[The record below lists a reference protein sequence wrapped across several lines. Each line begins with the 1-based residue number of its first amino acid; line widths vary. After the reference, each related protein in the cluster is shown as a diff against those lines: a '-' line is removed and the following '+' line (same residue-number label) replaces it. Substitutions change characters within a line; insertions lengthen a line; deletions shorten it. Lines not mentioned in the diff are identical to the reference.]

1 MSVKFKLT
9 HPKISMYDIFMI
21 KELKDI
27 LLSNKTDFINK
38 SQCDIFLNSADAENQ
53 LKIQPLS
60 REPHFIYIA
69 RRGNRFNGNIF
80 AEKILESGNI
90 FIGNPKF
97 IYELK
102 ESLNKTNEWVE
113 SILSNPHFIAVNN
126 VELAINYIIEYAYKI
141 DNNKFQTIGI
151 TGTNGKTSVTQ
162 ITGQI
167 IEHLS
172 HEEVLK
178 IGTLGM
184 QIGEESL
191 AGSHVTTPDYPTL
204 LSIINVIDKKNINKI
219 IMETTSHGLKEN
231 RLGNWKVD
239 TAVFTNLTQDHLD
252 YHKTMLDYKESKEKL
267 FSQFLKVDGTAVI
280 CTHND
285 NWNSFVESSFN
296 KKRTLIGVGNSLLC
310 DSFINSYKNHFN
322 KTYYLYFKDKKSSLN
337 GISGT
342 FCLQSDFMNKTI
354 EIKFYCPLIG
364 DFQFENILCSIA
376 CAISFNYDP
385 NEIISSLKNIKNIP
399 GRLEV
404 IHAENDKLNNNLP
417 TVLIDYAH
425 TPDALEKA
433 ILVCKNILKSENKGR
448 LITVFGCGGDRDKSK
463 RPLMGKISSELS
475 DVTIITSDNPR
486 TENPEKIVDEIFV
499 GVLDKAK
506 CLKIIDRK
514 SAIESAIQK
523 GNANDL
529 ILVAGKGH
537 EDYQIIGETKHPFSD
552 ALIARSVLSKE
563 KK

>member
-1 MSVKFKLT
+1 MSLKFKLS
-9 HPKISMYDIFMI
+9 HPKISMHDIFMI

-27 LLSNKTDFINK
+27 LISHKKDYISNSK
-38 SQCDIFLNSADAENQ
+38 CEIFLNSVDAENY
-53 LKIQPLS
+53 LKIQPHA

-102 ESLNKTNEWVE
+102 ELLNQTDEWVE
-113 SILSNPHFIAVNN
+113 GILSNPRFIAVNN
-126 VELAINYIIEYAYKI
+126 IELSINYIIEYAYNLDKS
-141 DNNKFQTIGI
+141 KFQSIGI

-167 IEHLS
+167 FEQLS
-172 HEEVLK
+172 HKDVLK

-184 QIGEESL
+184 QIGEDKFP
-191 AGSHVTTPDYPTL
+191 GSHVTTPDYPTL
-204 LSIINVIDKKNINKI
+204 LSIINAIDKININKI

-267 FSQFLKVDGTAVI
+267 FSQYLKEDGTAII
-280 CTHND
+280 CTQND
-285 NWNSFVESSFN
+285 NWTSFVENSFN

-310 DSFINSYKNHFN
+310 ESFINSYKSYFN
-322 KTYYLYFKDKKSSLN
+322 KTLYLYVKDKKSTLN
-337 GISGT
+337 GISGI
-342 FCLQSDFMNKTI
+342 FCLDSDYMNKTR
-354 EIKFYCPLIG
+354 ELKFHCPLIG
-364 DFQFENILCSIA
+364 DFQFENILSSIA
-376 CAISFNYDP
+376 CAISFQFDLD
-385 NEIISSLKNIKNIP
+385 EIISSLKNIKNIP

-404 IHAENDKLNNNLP
+404 VNTSNDNSNNNLP

-433 ILVCKNILKSENKGR
+433 ILVCKNILKSENKGKI
-448 LITVFGCGGDRDKSK
+448 ITVFGCGGDRDKSK
-463 RPLMGKISSELS
+463 RPLMGKISSEMS
-475 DVTIITSDNPR
+475 DITIITSDNPR
-486 TENPEKIVDEIFV
+486 TENPEKIIEDIYC
-499 GVLDKAK
+499 GVIDKVK

-514 SAIESAIQK
+514 SAIESAIQQ